1 MVQLILS
8 LVILHI
14 LFRINQTSIIGMY
27 NAHFYDLLETGKN
40 WYSLSMNRS
49 EMNWRIVLFS
59 TFCRTIVRKYNGR
72 ESS

>member
-8 LVILHI
+8 LVLLHI

-40 WYSLSMNRS
+40 
-49 EMNWRIVLFS
+49 
-59 TFCRTIVRKYNGR
+59 
-72 ESS
+72 